1 MTVLNKQKVGLFGGT
16 FDPVHD
22 GHVAVAR
29 HVLAYCDIQ
38 YILFIPAPHPP
49 HKKITSASFTQR
61 VDMLN
66 LALQGE
72 QQMRVSLIENEYPGL
87 SYTVRTIKEL
97 KQRRHDVEYYLII
110 GADSLVDLPQWYKAK
125 ELIALVHLIVAGRD
139 KVAMPAVE
147 KTITSFHIPYT
158 SCATGNKWVLKN
170 GNTIQYLSDL
180 EWPVSSSELRR
191 QLAQGKRPTMMSPA
205 VYRYIVEN
213 KLYLH
218 TGSS

>member
-1 MTVLNKQKVGLFGGT
+1 MMVLNKQKVGLFGGT

-22 GHVAVAR
+22 GHLAVAR
-29 HVLAYCDIQ
+29 HVLACCDIQ

-72 QQMRVSLIENEYPGL
+72 QHMRVSLIENEYPGP

-97 KQRRHDVEYYLII
+97 KQRQNNVEHYLII

-147 KTITSFHIPYT
+147 DTISSFHIPYT
-158 SCATGNKWVLKN
+158 CCETGHKWLLEN

-180 EWPVSSSELRR
+180 EWPVSSSELRW
-191 QLAQGKRPTMMSPA
+191 QLAQGKRPAMMSPT
-205 VYRYIVEN
+205 VYRYIIEN
-213 KLYLH
+213 KLYLGR
-218 TGSS
+218 GSL